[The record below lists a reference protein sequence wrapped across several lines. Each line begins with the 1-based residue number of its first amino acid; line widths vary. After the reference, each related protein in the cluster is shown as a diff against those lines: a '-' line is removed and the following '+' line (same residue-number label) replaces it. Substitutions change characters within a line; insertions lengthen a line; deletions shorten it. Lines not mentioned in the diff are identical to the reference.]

1 MDRNSTDIA
10 HHPVQLLQQLIR
22 FDTTNPPGDEEECIR
37 YITTILSEAGINST
51 IIAKDS
57 ARPNLIARI
66 PGRGEASP
74 LLVYAHVDV
83 VTTENQTWK
92 YPPFEA
98 QIADGNIWGRG
109 ALDDKDGAVMSICAI
124 LRMKE
129 DGWSPPGD
137 VVLAI
142 VCDEEQGGSYGSR
155 FLIEDHPDLFTGIR
169 YAIGETGGFT
179 FYIGKQKFYP
189 IMVAEKQFCWLSII
203 LRGPAYYA
211 TALVK
216 RHGTAAKAGAL
227 LTQMDKGRL
236 PVHVTPVIRQMIKA
250 ISANMPLPNSLVM
263 RQLLNPA
270 LTDGILGL
278 LGPQGQAMFPLLHN
292 TCAVIGISGGEQVIA
307 TPAKIVVNVA
317 LGLLPGCS
325 LEDAIEEIREM
336 TGAEFEFNVLH
347 SVEPEPENPDMGLY
361 DTLCQILR
369 EADPQGIPMPLML
382 TAPTDARLYN
392 RLGIQ
397 TYGFQPVKLPTDIQ
411 VEQLVHAAD
420 ERIPVEALEFGT
432 NAIYKLLQRFS

>member
-1 MDRNSTDIA
+1 
-10 HHPVQLLQQLIR
+10 
-22 FDTTNPPGDEEECIR
+22 
-37 YITTILSEAGINST
+37 
-51 IIAKDS
+51 
-57 ARPNLIARI
+57 
-66 PGRGEASP
+66 
-74 LLVYAHVDV
+74 
-83 VTTENQTWK
+83 
-92 YPPFEA
+92 
-98 QIADGNIWGRG
+98 
-109 ALDDKDGAVMSICAI
+109 MSICAI

-137 VVLAI
+137 IVLAI

-216 RHGTAAKAGAL
+216 RGGTAAKAGAL
-227 LTQMDKGRL
+227 LTQLDKGRL
-236 PVHVTPVIRQMIKA
+236 PVHVTPVVRQTIKT

-336 TGAEFEFNVLH
+336 TGTEFDYDVLH
-347 SVEPEPENPDMGLY
+347 SVEPGPENPDMGLY

-397 TYGFQPVKLPTDIQ
+397 TYGFQPVKLPPDIQ

-420 ERIPVEALEFGT
+420 ERIPVDALEFGT
-432 NAIYKLLQRFS
+432 NAIYKLLQRFC